1 MLVKTGAWPAT
12 WAVFL
17 ACSGGG
23 AGVFGQGFAPP
34 QRSELSPDVQLE
46 EADHVA
52 RSHLERIDRFLQDR
66 QWDEA
71 IEALRRLLENDG
83 GKLMRLGTAPAGPH
97 DADQFVRYVPLR
109 TYCQIKLAGLH
120 ASAPEALKLYRTRV
134 DPLVERWYQEGV
146 TPGNAGQ
153 LRRIVDRF
161 FASRFGDRALFRL
174 GELALERGDFNH
186 ARAAWERINPRT
198 RIPGLKLSSA
208 GMLAD
213 QPLGL
218 ALEGRDVAAVWP
230 ELGPLWN
237 AVQPPSSWLV
247 YPDSEIEF
255 AAVLARLALVSVLEG
270 SPARA
275 QSEVEL
281 LRRLGPDAE
290 GVLGGRRGKFTELLA
305 SLLQQSQAWAVP
317 AVPPDWRTFGG
328 AATRTKVAS
337 TGVDIAL
344 QPLWRVA
351 LPSLHAE
358 DRLPDG
364 AVRPAETRDALL
376 SYHPIVVRGS
386 VLLSTG
392 ESLEDVHAFDL
403 HGGQRLWPGEVAPA
417 VNAAVAPA
425 VPGLVLPEPAG
436 QIGVPRYT
444 LTACQNRLFVK
455 LGPQATAFPLDD
467 RPRHWQPGYL
477 VAVDLNAQ
485 KKRLF
490 EIHFEAE
497 PWGFGWTCDGP
508 PITDDANLYVALRR
522 RDNLRAQAHVA
533 CFDMKRGKLR
543 WRRSVAAAET
553 PGQGRLVEYTH
564 NLLTLSE
571 GTLFFNTNLGVV
583 AALRAEDGEVDWIVR
598 YPRAPWDD
606 GDPDR
611 SHRHWYRDLNPCLV
625 HKGLIIVAPSDCDR
639 LFALD
644 VATGLVVWS
653 TPPQQAADA
662 VHLLGVGGGQL
673 IASGDR
679 IYWIDIRDGQI
690 SHSFPA
696 RLEDGLRGYGRGLLA
711 GDGVYWPTHDKI
723 FVFAQDGSRQ
733 LRQPMDLAPLGL
745 TGGNLVLADDVLL
758 IAAANQL
765 AAFNPFGRQ
774 VTQAATGR

>member
-1 MLVKTGAWPAT
+1 MLLKTESWRAT
-12 WAVFL
+12 WIVFL
-17 ACSGGG
+17 AFSGGG
-23 AGVFGQGFAPP
+23 TSVFGQVFPAP

-66 QWDEA
+66 QWDESV
-71 IEALRRLLENDG
+71 EALRRLLENDS
-83 GKLMRLGTAPAGPH
+83 GKLMRIDQAPASRN
-97 DADQFVRYVPLR
+97 DTDSFVRYVPLR

-146 TPGNAGQ
+146 SPGNEAQ

-161 FASRFGDRALFRL
+161 LVSRFGDQALFRL

-198 RIPGLKLSSA
+198 RISGLKISSA
-208 GMLAD
+208 GVPAD
-213 QPLGL
+213 QPVGL
-218 ALEGRDVAAVWP
+218 ALDGRDLAALWD

-237 AVQPPSSWLV
+237 DAKPSSNWLV
-247 YPDSEIEF
+247 YPDSDLEF
-255 AAVLARLALVSVLEG
+255 AAVLARLTLVSVLEG
-270 SPARA
+270 SPSRA
-275 QSEVEL
+275 KAELQL
-281 LRRLGPDAE
+281 LRRLAPDAE
-290 GVLGGRRGKFTELLA
+290 GVIGGRRGKFTELLG
-305 SLLQQSQAWAVP
+305 SLLQQSNSWSAA
-317 AVPPDWRTFGG
+317 AVPPDWRTLGG
-328 AATRTKVAS
+328 SATRTKVAS

-351 LPSLHAE
+351 LPSLNTD
-358 DRLPDG
+358 DRLLG
-364 AVRPAETRDALL
+364 GIARPAEARDTLL
-376 SYHPIVVRGS
+376 SYHPIVVRSS
-386 VLLSTG
+386 VLLNTG

-403 HGGQRLWPGEVAPA
+403 HSGQRLWPGEVAPA
-417 VNAAVAPA
+417 ANDVAPPA
-425 VPGLVLPEPAG
+425 VPGLVLPEPVG
-436 QIGVPRYT
+436 QFGVPRYT
-444 LTACQNRLFVK
+444 MTAWQNRLFVK

-467 RPRHWQPGYL
+467 RPRPWQPGYL
-477 VAVDLNAQ
+477 AAVDLDAQ

-490 EIHFEAE
+490 EIHFEDE
-497 PWGFGWTCDGP
+497 PWGLGWTCDGP

-564 NLLTLSE
+564 SLLTLSE
-571 GTLFFNTNLGVV
+571 GTLFFNTNLGAV
-583 AALRAEDGEVDWIVR
+583 AALRAEDGEIEWILT

-611 SHRHWYRDLNPCLV
+611 SRRHWYRDLNPCLV
-625 HKGLIIVAPSDCDR
+625 HKGLIIVAPTDCDR

-644 VATGLVVWS
+644 AATGLVVWS
-653 TPPQQAADA
+653 TPPQQAVDV
-662 VHLLGVGGGQL
+662 VHLLGVGSERL

-690 SHSFPA
+690 ATSFPA
-696 RLEDGLRGYGRGLLA
+696 RVEDGLRGYGRGLLA
-711 GDGVYWPTHDKI
+711 GSSVYWPTRDKI
-723 FVFAQDGSRQ
+723 YVFAQDGSRQ
-733 LRQPMDLAPLGL
+733 VRQPIDLAPLGL
-745 TGGNLVLADDVLL
+745 TGGNLVLAEDVLL
-758 IAAANQL
+758 IATANEL
-765 AAFNPFGRQ
+765 VALSPFGRQ
-774 VTQAATGR
+774 VTQAAPAR